1 MLKYHRTLVA
11 VVAIKKEEVRE
22 GKISV
27 IGVTEAA
34 VVEAAIVI
42 DHKVNPEIPEKEGAS
57 KVEVIS
63 IEMRPYFLLLF
74 ILSTFTILSQEVDT
88 STEEQISAV
97 VVNAQTDETMESVHV
112 VNLNQVIGTITNEKG
127 EFTITAAV
135 NDTLYFSYLGF
146 KSQKIRIT
154 NDMFKF
160 ENTKIALTELAY
172 ALEEVIV
179 RPYQLTG
186 YLEIDVKNLPI
197 NTSYQYSISGLS
209 VGYEAGSKSPSAVTK
224 VLGAILNPADL
235 LRNLF
240 GKQPNQMKKLR
251 KMKEDDQIR
260 NLLATKFDREIL
272 TELLQIEKL
281 DIQDILN
288 NCNYSKSFITT
299 ANDLQ
304 ILDAISSCYEDF
316 KVLNRKN

>member
-1 MLKYHRTLVA
+1 M
-11 VVAIKKEEVRE
+11 
-22 GKISV
+22 GKFF
-27 IGVTEAA
+27 IGFCCL
-34 VVEAAIVI
+34 I
-42 DHKVNPEIPEKEGAS
+42 GF
-57 KVEVIS
+57 
-63 IEMRPYFLLLF
+63 YGF
-74 ILSTFTILSQEVDT
+74 SQETNENT
-88 STEEQISAV
+88 SISAI
-97 VVNAQTDETMESVHV
+97 VVNAQSDEPLESVHV
-112 VNLNQVIGTITNEKG
+112 VNLNKVVGTITNEKG
-127 EFTITAAV
+127 EFSITAAV
-135 NDTLYFSYLGF
+135 NDTLYFSFLGF

-160 ENTKIALTELAY
+160 EDTKVALTELAY

-197 NTSYQYSISGLS
+197 NNAYQYSISGLS
-209 VGYEAGSKSPSAVTK
+209 VGYEGGSKNPSAVTK

-240 GKQPNQMKKLR
+240 GRQPNNMRKLR
-251 KMKEDDQIR
+251 QIKEDDQIR
-260 NLLATKFDREIL
+260 DLLASKFDRETL
-272 TELLQIEKL
+272 VELLQLEKV

-304 ILDAISSCYEDF
+304 ILDAISSCYEEF
-316 KVLNRKN
+316 KVLNRKK